1 MWGEEEEDEEEEDE
15 EEAVRPGTAAGCIYK
30 VPKVD
35 TRPNL
40 PPTYLLHKVYI
51 HDILHLNPVRRVPVS
66 LILLAGTI
74 GRRGGYRKAPAS
86 SRPVSYFR
94 VRSLLSSFE

>member
-1 MWGEEEEDEEEEDE
+1 MWGEEEEEDEEEEDE

-40 PPTYLLHKVYI
+40 PPTYLLHKVYMQ
-51 HDILHLNPVRRVPVS
+51 
-66 LILLAGTI
+66 AGTYMTSCI
-74 GRRGGYRKAPAS
+74 SIQFVGCP
-86 SRPVSYFR
+86 
-94 VRSLLSSFE
+94 

>member
-40 PPTYLLHKVYI
+40 PPTYLPSYI
-51 HDILHLNPVRRVPVS
+51 RYTCKHVH
-66 LILLAGTI
+66 T
-74 GRRGGYRKAPAS
+74 
-86 SRPVSYFR
+86 
-94 VRSLLSSFE
+94 

>member
-1 MWGEEEEDEEEEDE
+1 MWGEEKEDEEEEDE

-40 PPTYLLHKVYI
+40 PPTYLLPTSYI
-51 HDILHLNPVRRVPVS
+51 RYTCKQVH
-66 LILLAGTI
+66 T
-74 GRRGGYRKAPAS
+74 
-86 SRPVSYFR
+86 
-94 VRSLLSSFE
+94 